1 MFYTFKLA
9 LKNILSRKSSF
20 VIIAFITFAITM
32 LIVINSVFDGT
43 DNGIKTVFIDSFT
56 GDLVIREKTKDNV
69 SLLGNVYLIDESVYP
84 VEELSFYPEISNY
97 LDDLFEVKS
106 YTPQISTLSLLEIEN
121 KKFKSAV
128 FGIDSENYLQIM
140 PSIEIVEGSNFESDE
155 KGILVSE
162 AWIENFKNEYK
173 KDIKIGDE
181 VQLIFSDGNT
191 FRIRALPI
199 TGIYKYPIRNEVL
212 DKIVL
217 ADSSTV
223 RSLLGMDEVYSTES
237 NIDSEDTNLIDSM
250 DFNFDDMDSL
260 FAEDS
265 DLFTE
270 ESNSVELTGLL
281 NNEVMQE
288 ENQITNWHFIVVRL
302 QDDVN
307 AKSVIRKINTWAKQ
321 NGYPIEAINWR
332 VAAGP
337 TALYVYLLRIIF
349 LIGVF
354 IILFAGL
361 IVVTNSLVINVLD
374 RTKEIGTMRALG
386 ANKRTIAFLCM
397 AETLILTIVSAFFS
411 LIISFFVTLIM
422 QKFPITLNNVFF
434 QQLFGNNKLIPE
446 LTLSNIGFG
455 FLLSL
460 IIGLVSWI
468 MPVIEA
474 LKISPI
480 KAMKGGN

>member
-69 SLLGNVYLIDESVYP
+69 SLLGNVSLIDESVYP

-128 FGIDSENYLQIM
+128 FGIDSEKYLQIM
-140 PSIEIVEGSNFESDE
+140 PSIEIIEGSNFESDE

-223 RSLLGMDEVYSTES
+223 RSLLGMDEIYSTES

-265 DLFTE
+265 DFFTE
-270 ESNSVELTGLL
+270 ESNSVEFTGLFD
-281 NNEVMQE
+281 NEVMQE

-307 AKSVIRKINTWAKQ
+307 VNSVIRKINTWAKQ

-332 VAAGP
+332 VAAGS

-397 AETLILTIVSAFFS
+397 AETLILTIVSAFLS

>member
-56 GDLVIREKTKDNV
+56 GDLVIRKKTKDNV
-69 SLLGNVYLIDESVYP
+69 SLLGNVSLIDESVYP

-128 FGIDSENYLQIM
+128 FGIDSEKYLQIM

-199 TGIYKYPIRNEVL
+199 TGVYKYPIRNEVL

-260 FAEDS
+260 FAENS
-265 DLFTE
+265 DFFTE
-270 ESNSVELTGLL
+270 ESNSVEFTGLFD
-281 NNEVMQE
+281 NEVMQE

-397 AETLILTIVSAFFS
+397 AETLILTIVSAFLS

>member
-69 SLLGNVYLIDESVYP
+69 SLLGNVSLIDESVYP

-223 RSLLGMDEVYSTES
+223 RSLLGMDEIYSTES
-237 NIDSEDTNLIDSM
+237 NIDSKDTNLIDSM

-265 DLFTE
+265 DFFTE
-270 ESNSVELTGLL
+270 ESNSVEFTGLFD
-281 NNEVMQE
+281 NEVMQE

-397 AETLILTIVSAFFS
+397 AETLILTIVSAFLS

>member
-69 SLLGNVYLIDESVYP
+69 SLLGNVSLIDESVYP

-237 NIDSEDTNLIDSM
+237 NIESEDTNLIDSM

-265 DLFTE
+265 DFFTE
-270 ESNSVELTGLL
+270 ESNSVEFTGLFD
-281 NNEVMQE
+281 NEVMQE

-361 IVVTNSLVINVLD
+361 IVVTNSLVINVFD

-397 AETLILTIVSAFFS
+397 AETLILTIVSAFLS

>member
-69 SLLGNVYLIDESVYP
+69 SLLGNVSLIDESVYP

-140 PSIEIVEGSNFESDE
+140 TSIEIVEGSNFESDE

-265 DLFTE
+265 DFFTE
-270 ESNSVELTGLL
+270 ESNSVEFTGLFD
-281 NNEVMQE
+281 NEVMQE

-307 AKSVIRKINTWAKQ
+307 VNSVIRKINTWAKQ

-332 VAAGP
+332 VAAGS

-397 AETLILTIVSAFFS
+397 AETLILTIVSAFLS

>member
-69 SLLGNVYLIDESVYP
+69 SLLGNVSLIDESVYP

-223 RSLLGMDEVYSTES
+223 RSLLGMDEIYSTES

-265 DLFTE
+265 DFFTE
-270 ESNSVELTGLL
+270 ESNSVEFTGLFD
-281 NNEVMQE
+281 NEVMQE

-422 QKFPITLNNVFF
+422 QKFSITLNNVFF